1 MTNRI
6 KLSNIP
12 SIYEATNSL
21 RISNLSNE
29 CIVSKSNYQSAM
41 ENQYSNKDTIVDGPK
56 SQSSAEKSKIFFLTL
71 QMLVTYE
78 FQFSRFILLY
88 F

>member
-1 MTNRI
+1 
-6 KLSNIP
+6 
-12 SIYEATNSL
+12 
-21 RISNLSNE
+21 
-29 CIVSKSNYQSAM
+29 M

-71 QMLVTYE
+71 QMSVTNEY
-78 FQFSRFILLY
+78 QISRFILLY